1 MRTDIFGL
9 APRQQDMFGEP
20 QGVLDTMMTEN
31 EIRAELKEVID
42 LLLSSDVMPW
52 EARQMLQIFNMF
64 PEIAAKLPSAEA
76 DKFVARFNTEMQR
89 LRKAA
94 ASNTTPLPSAMLR

>member
-20 QGVLDTMMTEN
+20 QGVLETMMTED
-31 EIRAELKEVID
+31 EIRTELQEVID

-52 EARQMLQIFNMF
+52 EARQMLQISNMF
-64 PEIAAKLPSAEA
+64 PDIAAKLPPDESARLNGE
-76 DKFVARFNTEMQR
+76 FNREMNR
-89 LRKAA
+89 LRKVAA
-94 ASNTTPLPSAMLR
+94 

>member
-20 QGVLDTMMTEN
+20 QSVLETMMTED

-42 LLLSSDVMPW
+42 LLLSSDAMPW
-52 EARQMLQIFNMF
+52 EARQMLQIINMF
-64 PEIAAKLPSAEA
+64 PEFAAKLPSAEA
-76 DKFVARFNTEMQR
+76 DKVVTTFNTEMRR
-89 LRKAA
+89 LRKVAA
-94 ASNTTPLPSAMLR
+94 